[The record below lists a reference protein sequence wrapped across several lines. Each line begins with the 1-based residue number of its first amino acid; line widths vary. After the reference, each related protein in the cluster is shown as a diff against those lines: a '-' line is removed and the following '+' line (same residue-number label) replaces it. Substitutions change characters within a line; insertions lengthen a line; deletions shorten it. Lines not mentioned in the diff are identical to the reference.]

1 MPIQFTHTNKLMH
14 ECLQEI
20 EDYWTQEK
28 ARLVAREAAFERE
41 TWDEVDKIDASKKPK
56 ISADAFGLA
65 AFMFSEVVRHQGCYL
80 LRSEFSHWDVDPDG
94 EFVPTEHRPDRTGY
108 EDFEN
113 HRHISDYF
121 ISKEPGIHFL
131 IMGLASAEFLYL
143 KLRVSFPDVH
153 FRICVIFP
161 VRPFEFDPEDT
172 HIRDDC
178 VVRFHA
184 VREGEVIY
192 GPLEE
197 FRHEAMGILEF

>member
-1 MPIQFTHTNKLMH
+1 MPIQFTRTNKLMD
-14 ECLQEI
+14 ESLREV
-20 EDYWTQEK
+20 EDYWAQER
-28 ARLVAREAAFERE
+28 ARLVAQEAAFERE
-41 TWDEVDKIDASKKPK
+41 DWDEVDRIVATEQKAGV
-56 ISADAFGLA
+56 DAFELA
-65 AFMFSEVVRHQGCYL
+65 AFMFSEIIRHRGCYL
-80 LRSEFSHWDVDPDG
+80 LRSEFSRWEVDPDG

-131 IMGLASAEFLYL
+131 IMGLALAEFLYL
-143 KLRVSFPDVH
+143 KLRVTFPDVH

-161 VRPFEFDPEDT
+161 VRPFDFDPEDT

-184 VREGEVIY
+184 IREGEVIY

-197 FRHEAMGILEF
+197 FRHDAMGILEF